1 MIKKLILLLTILSI
15 LSPLN
20 ATTLTYNSKIE
31 GQKNNPLICTTILE
45 KSSQTISCTNETNKE
60 TLTLNNN
67 TLISWSNEFSKD
79 TYFNARIQNN
89 HLILTGKNNSKKI
102 SKSKYIGETKWLQS
116 QLLLMTPF
124 ILSNNSSIEFYMITG
139 PMISKMKLEKIKQ
152 EPITINQNSYMAIKT
167 QMNPTGLLGKLWK
180 AVIYYDKETG
190 KMLSYEAPSGP
201 PGSKKTII
209 TLVEN

>member
-1 MIKKLILLLTILSI
+1 MAKQNGYPITTAINDTIYTLKQFIHRILYDNWI
-15 LSPLN
+15 N
-20 ATTLTYNSKIE
+20 D
-31 GQKNNPLICTTILE
+31 
-45 KSSQTISCTNETNKE
+45 
-60 TLTLNNN
+60 
-67 TLISWSNEFSKD
+67 F
-79 TYFNARIQNN
+79 
-89 HLILTGKNNSKKI
+89 
-102 SKSKYIGETKWLQS
+102 
-116 QLLLMTPF
+116 
-124 ILSNNSSIEFYMITG
+124 
-139 PMISKMKLEKIKQ
+139 KMKLEKIKQ